1 MKTLKCSH
9 NRAMLMPAH
18 KIPAVLVNDDPKNIV
33 TDELLRK
40 YGTRMTLDEAC
51 YEIGVKSDSVAKRI
65 GQVRYRHYALT
76 RQLESARVFS
86 GKNTFFWTE
95 SIARIIS
102 EGNSDEISIFN

>member
-18 KIPAVLVNDDPKNIV
+18 KIPAVLVKDDPKNIV

-40 YGTRMTLDEAC
+40 YGTRMTLEEAC
-51 YEIGVKSDSVAKRI
+51 SEIGVKPDSVAKRI

>member
-9 NRAMLMPAH
+9 NRVMLMPAQ
-18 KIPAVLVNDDPKNIV
+18 KIPAVLVNDDPKNTV

-40 YGTRMTLDEAC
+40 YGSRMTLEQTC
-51 YEIGVKSDSVAKRI
+51 SEIGVKPESVAKRI
-65 GQVRYRHYALT
+65 GQIRYRHYLLS

-95 SIARIIS
+95 CIARIIS
-102 EGNSDEISIFN
+102 EGNSDELSLFS

>member
-1 MKTLKCSH
+1 
-9 NRAMLMPAH
+9 MPAH

-51 YEIGVKSDSVAKRI
+51 SEIGVKSDSVAKRI

-76 RQLESARVFS
+76 RQL
-86 GKNTFFWTE
+86 FWTE